1 MPISTICLNRS
12 MDSKTT
18 ITFSAMIAA
27 VAIVFALGPTIV
39 NQASAYGG
47 YVGYGSYGGYVG
59 YHHHHHHHHHYYGG
73 GYGGGHGPYDGG
85 YGNYGY

>member
-18 ITFSAMIAA
+18 ITFGTMTIAA

-39 NQASAYGG
+39 NQAFAYGG
-47 YVGYGSYGGYVG
+47 YVGYGSYGSS
-59 YHHHHHHHHHYYGG
+59 
-73 GYGGGHGPYDGG
+73 
-85 YGNYGY
+85 

>member
-1 MPISTICLNRS
+1 

-47 YVGYGSYGGYVG
+47 YVGYGSYGGDVG
-59 YHHHHHHHHHYYGG
+59 YHHHHHHHHHHHYYGG
-73 GYGGGHGPYDGG
+73 GYGGGYGPYGGG